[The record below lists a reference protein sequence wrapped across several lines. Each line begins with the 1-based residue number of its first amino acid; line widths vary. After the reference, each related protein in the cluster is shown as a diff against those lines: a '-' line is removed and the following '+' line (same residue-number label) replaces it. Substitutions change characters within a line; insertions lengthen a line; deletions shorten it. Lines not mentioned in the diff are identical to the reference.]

1 MLLVVILTKSFL
13 VKAKVLKALSNVKTF
28 KESVFLI
35 LLTIQLFFRKTLRI
49 NTIKSPIPIKAKEK
63 VSKKDNPIIKVLIL
77 EEIFWTISEELDGL
91 CIENYIA
98 ILLLKR

>member
-1 MLLVVILTKSFL
+1 MK
-13 VKAKVLKALSNVKTF
+13 VKELKVLGHVKTF
-28 KESVFLI
+28 KESVLLI
-35 LLTIQLFFRKTLRI
+35 LLAIQLFFSKKLRI

-91 CIENYIA
+91 CIE
-98 ILLLKR
+98 K

>member
-1 MLLVVILTKSFL
+1 M
-13 VKAKVLKALSNVKTF
+13 KAKESKGLGRVKTY
-28 KESVFLI
+28 KESVFIII
-35 LLTIQLFFRKTLRI
+35 LVIQLFFRKKLRI

-91 CIENYIA
+91 CIE
-98 ILLLKR
+98 K

>member
-1 MLLVVILTKSFL
+1 MIKSFL
-13 VKAKVLKALSNVKTF
+13 ATAKGLKGLSHVKTF

-35 LLTIQLFFRKTLRI
+35 ILAIQFFFTIKLRI

-63 VSKKDNPIIKVLIL
+63 VSKNANPIIKVLIL

-91 CIENYIA
+91 CNE
-98 ILLLKR
+98 K

>member
-1 MLLVVILTKSFL
+1 M
-13 VKAKVLKALSNVKTF
+13 KAKVLKVLGHVKTF
-28 KESVFLI
+28 NENVFLI
-35 LLTIQLFFRKTLRI
+35 VLEIQLFFRKKLRI

-91 CIENYIA
+91 CIE
-98 ILLLKR
+98 K

>member
-1 MLLVVILTKSFL
+1 M
-13 VKAKVLKALSNVKTF
+13 KAKVLKFLDHVKTF

-35 LLTIQLFFRKTLRI
+35 LFAIQVFLRKKLRI

-91 CIENYIA
+91 CIE
-98 ILLLKR
+98 K

>member
-1 MLLVVILTKSFL
+1 M
-13 VKAKVLKALSNVKTF
+13 KAKVLKVLGHVKTF
-28 KESVFLI
+28 KESIFFII
-35 LLTIQLFFRKTLRI
+35 LVIQLFFRKKLRI

-91 CIENYIA
+91 CIE
-98 ILLLKR
+98 K

>member
-1 MLLVVILTKSFL
+1 MTKSSL
-13 VKAKVLKALSNVKTF
+13 GKAKVLKVLDHVKTLKKVF
-28 KESVFLI
+28 FLI
-35 LLTIQLFFRKTLRI
+35 ILAIQLFFRKKLRI

-91 CIENYIA
+91 CIE
-98 ILLLKR
+98 K